1 MVDTRSAEEGIVV
14 RRRRTCPAC
23 RRRFTT
29 FERLEQVALYVAKQ
43 DGRREPF
50 DRGKLKRSLL
60 TACKKRDVS
69 LDKIEALAT
78 QIEAAVHEG
87 HDREVASRV
96 IGDMAVKAL
105 RKLDRVAYVRFASV
119 YRDFKDP
126 KEFVTEAKS
135 LIR

>member
-1 MVDTRSAEEGIVV
+1 MVDTRGAEEGIVV

-23 RRRFTT
+23 SRRFTT

-50 DRGKLKRSLL
+50 DREKLKRSLV

-69 LDKIEALAT
+69 IEKIEAVVA
-78 QIEAAVHEG
+78 QVEAAVHEG
-87 HDREVASRV
+87 HDREVLSRV